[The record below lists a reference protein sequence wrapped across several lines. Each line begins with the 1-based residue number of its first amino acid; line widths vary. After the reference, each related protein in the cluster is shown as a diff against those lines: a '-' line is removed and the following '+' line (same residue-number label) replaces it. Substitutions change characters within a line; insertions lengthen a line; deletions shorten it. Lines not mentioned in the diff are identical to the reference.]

1 MLSIQKKSL
10 SMIQAAT
17 KEDFYNWLIAFPEY
31 SWNANQISQSS
42 TWDLQM
48 SCCVRYSFWRYK
60 RKEKATNT
68 HISEARSNKYLAF
81 LLLPIDLKH
90 QLIIQIA
97 DGLFFFISSGQTPLN
112 FILNSHHHYAQCHN
126 CLQIQMKDD
135 SDFDSGLLLSH
146 ELDYKQSSM

>member
-1 MLSIQKKSL
+1 MRIKFPKAQREIFKCLVVFAIVS
-10 SMIQAAT
+10 
-17 KEDFYNWLIAFPEY
+17 EDI
-31 SWNANQISQSS
+31 
-42 TWDLQM
+42 
-48 SCCVRYSFWRYK
+48 
-60 RKEKATNT
+60 KEKATNT

-81 LLLPIDLKH
+81 LLLPTDLKH

-97 DGLFFFISSGQTPLN
+97 DGLFVFMISSQTPLN

-126 CLQIQMKDD
+126 CLQIQMRDD